1 MLADAVGNARKL
13 RLGPLAVDDDMAEPV
28 AERDE
33 ITLGIDDDLLHPL
46 RRLLEQ
52 TAQKMRL
59 ARSGIAL
66 HQQTGRQQLLDIE
79 RRRAAGRQSHIDAN
93 LQC

>member
-1 MLADAVGNARKL
+1 MLTNAVGDAGKL
-13 RLGPLAVDDDMAEPV
+13 RLGPLAVDDDVAEPV
-28 AERDE
+28 AEGDE

-46 RRLLEQ
+46 RRLFEQ
-52 TAQKMRL
+52 AAQQMRL

-66 HQQTGRQQLLDIE
+66 HEQTGRQQLLDIE